1 MVNAKQASLYLMLL
15 CAGLSVA
22 WGFVLNRG
30 TPGGIMGFPGIYYGT
45 SCLVHGCDPY
55 NLRELQAF
63 YQEQNPRASA
73 ESLERRQ
80 SVTLYVNL
88 PPTFL
93 FVAPF
98 ALLPLKAAQL
108 IWVLL
113 IVGCF
118 LLGGYLIWSAAAVD
132 APALAAAV
140 VCIVLANSEII
151 FAGGNTAGFVVSLCL
166 IAVWC
171 LMKERF
177 VLLGVACF
185 AVSLAMKPHDGG
197 LVWLYFLLA
206 GGTYRKRALQTLA
219 LTVVLV
225 GASVLWVSHAA
236 PHWPGE
242 LRANLQTISAPNGI
256 NDPGPDSI
264 GVNSPDMIIDL
275 QTAVSVLWEHAAVY
289 NGVTYILCGIPLLF
303 WMVVTLRSR
312 VTMENTW
319 LALAV
324 AAPLSM
330 LFTYHRSYDAKLVL
344 LCLPACAALWQR
356 RGRTGWIV
364 GLLMVATIVM
374 IGDIPM
380 ALLVFATKQWHL
392 TTATLG
398 DKLAMLVLARPAP
411 ILLFLL
417 MALFL
422 WVYRKRAL
430 NGDALKPK

>member
-1 MVNAKQASLYLMLL
+1 MVNARQASLYLMLL

-22 WGFVLNRG
+22 WGFALNRG

-45 SCLVHGCDPY
+45 KCLVHGCDPY
-55 NLRELQAF
+55 NLQELQAY
-63 YQEQNPRASA
+63 YQAQNPRESA

-88 PPTFL
+88 PPTFV

-98 ALLPLKAAQL
+98 AMLPLKVAQFL
-108 IWVLL
+108 WGLL

-118 LLGGYLIWSAAAVD
+118 LLGSCLIWSVVACD
-132 APALAAAV
+132 APALSAV
-140 VCIVLANSEII
+140 LVCIVLANSEII

-171 LMKERF
+171 LVRERWVF
-177 VLLGVACF
+177 VGMACF

-206 GGTYRKRALQTLA
+206 GGTFRKRALQTLA
-219 LTVVLV
+219 LTAALVLV
-225 GASVLWVSHAA
+225 SVLWVSHAA
-236 PHWPGE
+236 PHWPAE

-256 NDPGPDSI
+256 NDAGPHSR
-264 GVNSPDMIIDL
+264 GVDSPDMIIDL
-275 QTAVSVLWEHAAVY
+275 QTAVSILWDRAAIY
-289 NGVTYILCGIPLLF
+289 NSVTYLLCGIPLIL
-303 WMVVTLRSR
+303 WIVATVRGRTTEER
-312 VTMENTW
+312 TW

-344 LCLPACAALWQR
+344 LCIPACAALWKR
-356 RGRTGWIV
+356 RGGRGWAAAA
-364 GLLMVATIVM
+364 LLFATIVM
-374 IGDIPM
+374 TSDIPM
-380 ALLVFATKQWHL
+380 ALLVFSIRHWRL
-392 TTATLG
+392 TTQTLR
-398 DKLAMLVLARPAP
+398 DKLVMFAFARPAP

-422 WVYRKRAL
+422 WMYRERMHRTNAVQ
-430 NGDALKPK
+430 PE

>member
-22 WGFVLNRG
+22 WGFALNRG

-45 SCLVHGCDPY
+45 KCLVHGCDPY
-55 NLRELQAF
+55 NLRELQDYYRA
-63 YQEQNPRASA
+63 QSPQASA

-88 PPTFL
+88 PTTFL

-98 ALLPLKAAQL
+98 TMLPLKEAQL
-108 IWVLL
+108 LWGLL

-118 LLGGYLIWSAAAVD
+118 LLGGYLIWSVAAVD
-132 APALAAAV
+132 APALSAAL
-140 VCIVLANSEII
+140 VCIVLVNSEII

-171 LMKERF
+171 LVKERWVF
-177 VLLGVACF
+177 VGVTCF

-206 GGTYRKRALQTLA
+206 GGAYRRRALQTLA
-219 LTVVLV
+219 LTVALV
-225 GASVLWVSHAA
+225 VVSVFWVSHTA
-236 PHWPGE
+236 PHWPTE

-256 NDPGPDSI
+256 NDPGPHSI

-275 QTAVSVLWEHAAVY
+275 QTAVSILWDRAAIY
-289 NGVTYILCGIPLLF
+289 NSVTYLLCGIPLIF
-303 WMVVTLRSR
+303 WIVATVRTRATEESAW
-312 VTMENTW
+312 V
-319 LALAV
+319 ALAV

-344 LCLPACAALWQR
+344 LCLPACAALWKHRGR
-356 RGRTGWIV
+356 RGWAV
-364 GLLMVATIVM
+364 AALLFATIAT

-380 ALLVFATKQWHL
+380 ALLVFAIRHWRL
-392 TTATLG
+392 TTQTLG
-398 DKLAMLVLARPAP
+398 DKLVMFAFARPAP

-422 WVYRKRAL
+422 WMYREQVRRT
-430 NGDALKPK
+430 NTVQPE